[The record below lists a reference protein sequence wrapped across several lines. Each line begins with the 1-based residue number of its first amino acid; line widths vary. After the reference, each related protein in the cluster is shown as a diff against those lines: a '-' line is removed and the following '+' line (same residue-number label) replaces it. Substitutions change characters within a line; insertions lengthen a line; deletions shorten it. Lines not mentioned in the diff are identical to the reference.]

1 MRAEYLLVRTVPQWL
16 AYLSWYE
23 VPLADLPIDIT
34 AEQMN
39 LLSAIPNNV
48 HARFDLGVNISCTV
62 ANYLSTVYSNDDRRY
77 QLLHNQ
83 LYMSS
88 AETVQGFCIAAL
100 DANVFVQSLFK
111 HGQYPCADM
120 MSTFGQQLL
129 YRAFQWVH
137 LPHYMASIKKTV

>member
-16 AYLSWYE
+16 AYLSWHE

-62 ANYLSTVYSNDDRRY
+62 ANYLSTVY
-77 QLLHNQ
+77 
-83 LYMSS
+83 
-88 AETVQGFCIAAL
+88 
-100 DANVFVQSLFK
+100 
-111 HGQYPCADM
+111 
-120 MSTFGQQLL
+120 
-129 YRAFQWVH
+129 
-137 LPHYMASIKKTV
+137 